1 MLVYGRVVLRGNF
14 SCASSY
20 HIQARIHSHFRVS
33 LAYSSPTLPM
43 THPYSCRAR
52 PTPLEACE
60 PVECF
65 EVHIRILSLLTTVS
79 MFFIFFWPTPV
90 GSFISELRRCGP
102 AERYSG
108 HLIAAVS
115 G

>member
-1 MLVYGRVVLRGNF
+1 MPNPLLDNVEPI
-14 SCASSY
+14 SCLSA
-20 HIQARIHSHFRVS
+20 HV
-33 LAYSSPTLPM
+33 
-43 THPYSCRAR
+43 
-52 PTPLEACE
+52 
-60 PVECF
+60 
-65 EVHIRILSLLTTVS
+65 RILSLLTTVS